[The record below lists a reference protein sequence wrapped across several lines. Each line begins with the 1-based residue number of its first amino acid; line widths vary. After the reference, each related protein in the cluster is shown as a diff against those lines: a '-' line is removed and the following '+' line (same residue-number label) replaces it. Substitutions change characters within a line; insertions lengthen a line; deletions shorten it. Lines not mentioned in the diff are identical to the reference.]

1 MKHPAKYTDSFL
13 PIFFDLLKNTDCVLD
28 PMAGTGKLALIKD
41 YGYKGA
47 IICNDLEP
55 DWQKGENYNVDEWHF
70 TDASNMN
77 WAKNEQFDAI
87 CTSPTYGNRMADNF
101 VARDKSHRVTYRHY
115 LGHCLKDG
123 NTGKMQFGSKYC
135 EKHRSIYAECLRVL
149 KKGGIFIV
157 NISNHIRSGKIID
170 VDNFDKSTLLDLGLL
185 FQEEIKIKTPR
196 MGFGANSKLRVDTE
210 SILVFIKDGTEN

>member
-1 MKHPAKYTDSFL
+1 MKHPAKYTDCFL

-55 DWQKGENYNVDEWHF
+55 DWQKGEIYNVDEWHF

-101 VARDKSHRVTYRHY
+101 VASDKSHRVTV
-115 LGHCLKDG
+115 
-123 NTGKMQFGSKYC
+123 
-135 EKHRSIYAECLRVL
+135 IIW
-149 KKGGIFIV
+149 GI
-157 NISNHIRSGKIID
+157 
-170 VDNFDKSTLLDLGLL
+170 
-185 FQEEIKIKTPR
+185 
-196 MGFGANSKLRVDTE
+196 A
-210 SILVFIKDGTEN
+210 